1 MGISINDIKIRTE
14 LKAGDIGYI
23 TYLHGIFHHNE
34 CGYGISFEAYVA
46 EGLTEFFK
54 NYNPECERMWI
65 CEHDNKII
73 GSLLLMNRGNQTAQ
87 LRYYIIEPEYR
98 GIGLGRKLMD
108 LFMEFVKEKNYRQCY
123 LWTTDELKTASAIY
137 LKYGFELSEEKES
150 NDFGKNVTEQRYDI
164 FL

>member
-1 MGISINDIKIRTE
+1 MNISINDITIRTD

-34 CGYGISFEAYVA
+34 CGYGLQFEAYVA

-54 NYNPECERMWI
+54 NYNPDKERMWI
-65 CEHDNKII
+65 CEHNNKII
-73 GSLLLMNRGNQTAQ
+73 GSLLLMDRGNDTAQ
-87 LRYYIIEPEYR
+87 LRYYILEPEYR

-108 LFMEFVKEKNYRQCY
+108 FFMEFLKEKNYRQCY
-123 LWTTDELKTASAIY
+123 LWTTNELKSAAALYI
-137 LKYGFELSEEKES
+137 KYGFELSEEKETD
-150 NDFGKNVTEQRYDI
+150 DFGKHVTEQRYDL

>member
-34 CGYGISFEAYVA
+34 CGYGLSFEAYVA

-54 NYNPECERMWI
+54 NYDPECERIWI
-65 CEHDNKII
+65 CEHNNKII

-98 GIGLGRKLMD
+98 GIGLGKKLMD
-108 LFMEFVKEKNYRQCY
+108 LFMQFLKEKNYRQCY
-123 LWTTDELKTASAIY
+123 LCTTAELKTAAAIY
-137 LKYGFELSEEKES
+137 LAYGFELSEEKES
-150 NDFGKNVTEQRYDI
+150 NDFGKNVIEQRYDL